1 MKKTGRTLTLR
12 GKIKDCRFDEWTT
25 KNILDYAN
33 VLDITKAWRLVYYMH
48 WLGDYPSRDSP
59 GSGIEWSLNG
69 MVSTDDLVVVSSDG
83 TDNRQIAW
91 SNQLYSAGGKIGGAY
106 SDGLMNEQYII
117 DPDHIIQK
125 QLDINFLPQGGTTFE
140 SLFVDVNY
148 IVYLEEVQVTANE
161 SIISTIKQSAQ
172 NLEA

>member
-33 VLDITKAWRLVYYMH
+33 VLDINKAWRLVYYMH
-48 WLGDYPSRDSP
+48 WLADYPSRDSP
-59 GSGIEWSLNG
+59 GLGQEYSING
-69 MVSTDDLVVVSSDG
+69 MVSTDDLVVVNSDAA
-83 TDNRQIAW
+83 DNRQIAW
-91 SNQLYSAGGKIGGAY
+91 SNQLFSTGGKTAGAY
-106 SDGLMNEQYII
+106 SDGMFNEQYVI

-125 QLDINFLPQGGTTFE
+125 QLDINFLPQGGTGME
-140 SLFVDVNY
+140 NLFVDINY